1 MNLMVISDYGVAEMD
16 DKEDVLLEDYLD
28 LDDVQHIVYTPGYV
42 AITPFALRHDKVIE
56 IRATFAWHIF
66 PNAQVTS
73 NKNAHNFQ
81 HHFQAQFT

>member
-1 MNLMVISDYGVAEMD
+1 MVISDYGVAEMD

-56 IRATFAWHIF
+56 IRPTFAWHIF
-66 PNAQVTS
+66 PKAQVTS
-73 NKNAHNFQ
+73 NKNTAPWKSFK
-81 HHFQAQFT
+81 FFGR